1 MCTDEFSGGRD
12 PVKQNLLF
20 QMKKQQSTEGK
31 TGLRVDL
38 LCTQARGAES
48 GSGLSLVPCIVV
60 L

>member
-1 MCTDEFSGGRD
+1 MCTAEFSGGRD
-12 PVKQNLLF
+12 PVKQNFLF

-38 LCTQARGAES
+38 HCTQPRAES
-48 GSGLSLVPCIVV
+48 GSGLSLVPCTVV